1 MVESTRIVLCVVDST
16 NWKGDLQ
23 DTYLEK
29 ITQQGEEG
37 ASRKSGRIDSIRLES
52 SVV

>member
-1 MVESTRIVLCVVDST
+1 MVESTRIVLCVVDLT

-23 DTYLEK
+23 DMYLEK

-37 ASRKSGRIDSIRLES
+37 AGRKSGRIDSIRLES